1 MNQLEAEG
9 LMNWKLKGVPLV
21 ANVNNMQ
28 AQMNKNGWQLRS
40 ALQIFLTDTSLIPG
54 QHPLPLGKKYPPLS
68 RAKVPVQGE
77 YRWTQHVI

>member
-28 AQMNKNGWQLRS
+28 AQMNKNG
-40 ALQIFLTDTSLIPG
+40 
-54 QHPLPLGKKYPPLS
+54 
-68 RAKVPVQGE
+68 
-77 YRWTQHVI
+77 